1 MANRLPR
8 QFFFEL
14 PFAGEGSDCSPLGFG
29 WHGSELAAPSKHL
42 FELGPAGAER
52 EFRAA
57 FCRVLAPWG
66 CGARRLRNKHRD
78 CPPTIH
84 SSGGWLRDL
93 GGSRSSGAGT
103 CRRGGSSRAWPLSR
117 KMGKKGKVTPDA
129 SAAIQERQAALF
141 ASEAPSIESGV
152 RSPPGRRRDGSGIG
166 VRLGGAVAGTGLQFC
181 SAVKPRWRP
190 GSFQKSA

>member
-8 QFFFEL
+8 QFFSNCLSLEKEASAL
-14 PFAGEGSDCSPLGFG
+14 RLDSVGTDRSSRLRLNTYSSSVRPVRG
-29 WHGSELAAPSKHL
+29 
-42 FELGPAGAER
+42 
-52 EFRAA
+52 FRAA
-57 FCRVLAPWG
+57 ICRILAPWG
-66 CGARRLRNKHRD
+66 CGTRRLRNRHAGF
-78 CPPTIH
+78 PPTIH
-84 SSGGWLRDL
+84 SRGRWLRDL
-93 GGSRSSGAGT
+93 RGSRSSDAGT

-152 RSPPGRRRDGSGIG
+152 RSPPGRRRDGNGIG

>member
-8 QFFFEL
+8 QFFSNCLSLEKEASAL
-14 PFAGEGSDCSPLGFG
+14 RLDSVGTDRSSRLRLNTYSSSVRPVRG
-29 WHGSELAAPSKHL
+29 
-42 FELGPAGAER
+42 
-52 EFRAA
+52 FRAA
-57 FCRVLAPWG
+57 ICRILAPWG
-66 CGARRLRNKHRD
+66 CGTRRLRNRHAGF
-78 CPPTIH
+78 PPTIH
-84 SSGGWLRDL
+84 SRGRWLRDL
-93 GGSRSSGAGT
+93 GGSRSSDAGT

-152 RSPPGRRRDGSGIG
+152 RSPPGRRRDGNGIG
-166 VRLGGAVAGTGLQFC
+166 VRLGGAVAGTGLQFA
-181 SAVKPRWRP
+181 STVKPRWRP